1 MLADFYHKI
10 VISDTSCLIG
20 FANIG
25 RLDILRDL
33 CPSLITTPEV
43 AAEYKDPLPDWIQI
57 IKVHNT
63 AKTKSISALLGSG
76 ESSAIALALETENSL
91 VILDD
96 KDARHYAEFL
106 GLDIIG
112 TVGLL
117 RLGYKKGIVP
127 DIDDVISKLRNI
139 KFRMPVNV
147 EVLIKN

>member
-33 CPSLITTPEV
+33 CLSFITTPEV
-43 AAEYKDPLPDWIQI
+43 AAEYKYPLPDWIQI
-57 IKVHNT
+57 IKAHDT
-63 AKTKSISALLGSG
+63 AKTRSISALLGSG
-76 ESSAIALALETENSL
+76 ESSAIALALALETENSL
-91 VILDD
+91 IILDD
-96 KDARHYAEFL
+96 KDVRHYAEFL

-127 DIDDVISKLRNI
+127 DYR
-139 KFRMPVNV
+139 
-147 EVLIKN
+147 